1 MVLPIF
7 YIYIKS
13 RSYMMWPLEKRGST
27 SPYKFVG
34 KERLINKGGKPNFQ
48 SLDESEMYWNQ
59 HIKVSKSPY

>member
-1 MVLPIF
+1 
-7 YIYIKS
+7 
-13 RSYMMWPLEKRGST
+13 MMWPLEKRGST